1 MTGFFSGQPSSE
13 EIRDEVRGFQSWLEV
28 DLDAIGHNLEE
39 VRRKTGVEVVPC
51 VKTDGYGHGI
61 VPVAAYLTERGV
73 ERVLVAKLHEA
84 LRIREAG
91 LTCGIISMDPL
102 YTMKQFKTVVEE
114 DITHTVYQMR
124 AAEMLSQAAHELGG
138 EANIW
143 VKVDTGLGRVGVRQM
158 DAPDL
163 IEDVVGLPGLRLEG
177 IFSTLSEDDELDR
190 RQVERL
196 LQVEEELRRRGIDP
210 GTRSIAS
217 SNAVFHKP
225 YAYLDAFRPGLML
238 MGLYPEPGDRGKGI
252 ELRQAL
258 SLKARL
264 EHVKTVQEGE
274 PLTYSSRF
282 TAPGRMR
289 VGTVHVGYSD
299 GYPRG
304 LTGKGVVRVKGREK
318 QVLGTVSIN
327 HFLVDLD
334 GVDAEAG
341 DVVEAIGRS
350 GSNSG
355 ERVAESAGIMTYKL
369 CVGLNPLTP
378 RVYMEDGE
386 PVALSKPELVESRYP
401 RFKSE
406 NA

>member
-1 MTGFFSGQPSSE
+1 MMGDFFIGQPSSD
-13 EIRDEVRGFQSWLEV
+13 EIRDEMSGFQSWLEV
-28 DLDAIGHNLEE
+28 DLDAVGHNLEE
-39 VRRKTGVEVVPC
+39 VREKTGVEVVPC

-61 VPVAAYLTERGV
+61 VPVTAYLMGNGV

-84 LRIREAG
+84 LRIRGAG
-91 LTCGIISMDPL
+91 LTCGIINMDPL
-102 YTMKQFKTVVEE
+102 YTMRQFKTVVVEK
-114 DITHTVYQMR
+114 ITHTVYQLR
-124 AAEMLSQAAHELGG
+124 AAEMLSQAAQELGE
-138 EANIW
+138 EASIW
-143 VKVDTGLGRVGVRQM
+143 VKVDTGLGRVGVRHM

-163 IEDVVGLPGLRLEG
+163 IEEVVSLPGLSLQG

-190 RQVERL
+190 RQVESL
-196 LQVEEELRRRGIDP
+196 LDVEEELRRRGIDP
-210 GTRSIAS
+210 GIRSIAS

-225 YAYLDAFRPGLML
+225 YAYLDAVRPGLML
-238 MGLYPEPGDRGKGI
+238 MGLYPEPGDRGEGI

-264 EHVKTVQEGE
+264 EHVKTVREGE

-282 TAPGRMR
+282 VAPRRMR

-304 LTGKGVVRVKGREK
+304 LTGKGVVKVKGIEK
-318 QVLGTVSIN
+318 PVLGTVSIN

-334 GVDAEAG
+334 GVDAEVG

-350 GSNSG
+350 GVNSG
-355 ERVAESAGIMTYKL
+355 EEVAESAGIMTYKL

-386 PVALSKPELVESRYP
+386 PVALSRPKLVES
-401 RFKSE
+401 
-406 NA
+406 